1 MKKVHLSVAIAAFI
15 ASPIFASEGTS
26 HQSALATQLDPSKAP
41 SENFEMQKWKIN
53 LPIPDNKVVR
63 QGKEMEITAA
73 ELNNVNYP
81 YVHPEWFYTDSETGA
96 MVFASPNT
104 GPTTPNTKN
113 TRSELR
119 AMLDVTQAYNY
130 NSPLTNFALST
141 HKNSV
146 DFGAIGG
153 QLSATL
159 TVDAVS
165 TSGNDK
171 KMGAHAVIIGQ
182 IHGSDN
188 EPLKIYYRKMPNHSH
203 GSLFWNYEINATGD
217 NYSKRFDISHNIFG
231 SHDLTKVD
239 KNPKDGI
246 KLGELFSYDVNFVG
260 SVMHLEFKR
269 NIGEANEQV
278 ETFELDLAKPYPGNE
293 EFDETYAQDWMYY
306 KAGAYNQCNQGSAGC
321 LNRGVEEGDYTK
333 ASFYELILN
342 Q

>member
-1 MKKVHLSVAIAAFI
+1 MTKVNLSLICAALIATSAHGQV
-15 ASPIFASEGTS
+15 SE
-26 HQSALATQLDPSKAP
+26 HQAALAAKLDPSKAP
-41 SENFEMQKWKIN
+41 AENFELQKWKIN
-53 LPIPDNKVVR
+53 LPIPDNKPSR
-63 QGKEMEITAA
+63 QGKEMEITAP

-81 YVHPEWFYTDSETGA
+81 YVHPEWFYTNSETGA
-96 MVFASPNT
+96 MVFAAPNT

-119 AMLDVTQAYNY
+119 AMLDIEQPYNY
-130 NSPLTNFALST
+130 NSPKTNFALPT
-141 HKNSV
+141 HVNKSE
-146 DFGAIGG
+146 FGAIGG

-182 IHGSDN
+182 IHGSTN

-203 GSLFWNYEINATGD
+203 GSLFWNYELNPIPENQG
-217 NYSKRFDISHNIFG
+217 KRFDISHDVFG
-231 SHDLTKVD
+231 QHDLTKAD
-239 KNPKDGI
+239 QNPENGVA
-246 KLGELFSYDVNFVG
+246 LGELISYDVNFVG

-278 ETFELDLAKPYPGNE
+278 VKFDIDLAKPYPGHEGLDNSY
-293 EFDETYAQDWMYY
+293 TQDWMYY

-321 LNRGVEEGDYTK
+321 ENRGVEAGDYTQV
-333 ASFYELILN
+333 SFYELVLN